1 MTTPIERL
9 ANLVVGAVE
18 SVSPDEVRVLLELDA
33 PHATALNTGT
43 PAPFPRLNGY
53 VLIPNEAGATV
64 AYIHWIGIERSPYPK
79 RSGLKDFGLID
90 LPFPLR
96 KMSVSPVGT
105 LTSYRDRNTKQTAY
119 ELARGVV
126 AFPSVGDQ
134 VLMPTPEQVEAIVG
148 AKRSDKRVRI
158 GSSPMATN
166 AAIMVDP
173 DKLFGRHLAVLGNTG
188 SGKSCTVAG
197 LIRWSLDAAAKSIAD
212 AGRPGAPNARFIVLD
227 PNGEYGK
234 AFADQGDRLRLFKV
248 PPVAADEKRLAVPAW
263 LWNGHEWTAVAHAQP
278 GAQRPLLM
286 QGLRELKSG
295 DLEGVPREAIIRR
308 YLQSYSTRVTAMLN
322 TGTQAFAGHA
332 RVRFECAR
340 MLDRIATDCALFAA
354 EEGMTADVGLQGIAT
369 LAQGILAAR
378 RSGTSI
384 YYDDFSVGDLE
395 SVRVALNELAVT
407 LPDLGETAPISEDA
421 PLFFD
426 VNLLAE
432 HLERVASEQGGN
444 VAGFISTL
452 GLRIRSMLADH
463 RLAAVVGGE
472 PRITFDSWLN
482 DYVGADAAGNG
493 PIAVIDL
500 SLVPSEVVHIVVSV
514 LARLIFEA
522 LQRYR
527 RHHPEGSPLPTVLVL
542 EEAHTFVRR
551 GIDEADHAGTPA
563 QLCRE
568 TFERI
573 AREGRKFG
581 LGLVLSSQRPSE
593 LSPTALAQCNTF
605 LLHRIVNDA
614 DQNLVARLVPDN
626 VGGLLRELP
635 SLPSRQA
642 ILLGWATP
650 IPVLVE
656 IDELPYEQRPRS
668 ADPDFWDVW
677 NLSKPRSVDWPAIS
691 RQWSTDAEPSQE
703 SAPAAAEGDSEDE
716 IRLI

>member
-9 ANLVVGAVE
+9 SNLVIGAVE
-18 SVSPDEVRVLLELDA
+18 SVSPDEVRILLELDA

-43 PAPFPRLNGY
+43 PAAFPRLNGY

-64 AYIHWIGIERSPYPK
+64 AYITWIGIERSPYPK

-96 KMSVSPVGT
+96 KMSVSPIGT
-105 LTSYRDRNTKQTAY
+105 LTSRRDRATGTTKY
-119 ELARGVV
+119 ELSRGVV

-134 VLMPTPEQVEAIVG
+134 VLIPIPEQVEAIVG
-148 AKRSDKRVRI
+148 GKGSDKKVRI
-158 GSSPMATN
+158 GASPMASK
-166 AAIMVDP
+166 AAVMVNP

-197 LIRWSLDAAAKSIAD
+197 LIRWSMEAADKAILDAGKT
-212 AGRPGAPNARFIVLD
+212 GVPNARFIVLD
-227 PNGEYGK
+227 PNGEYAK
-234 AFADQGDRLRLFKV
+234 AFADQGDMLRLFRV
-248 PPVAADEKRLAVPAW
+248 PPVGENESPLDVPAW
-263 LWNGHEWTAVAHAQP
+263 LWSGHEWTAVAHAQP

-286 QGLRELKSG
+286 QGIRELKSG
-295 DLEGVPREAIIRR
+295 QMEGVPREATIRR
-308 YLQSYSTRVTAMLN
+308 YMVSYSTRISGKLN
-322 TGTQAFAGHA
+322 TGTQAFAGGHPQ
-332 RVRFECAR
+332 RFECAR
-340 MLDRIATDCALFAA
+340 LLQNIASDCTQFA
-354 EEGMTADVGLQGIAT
+354 EEVEDPAKTELGNIAVTTAQVVGS
-369 LAQGILAAR
+369 R
-378 RSGTSI
+378 RSGITFFN
-384 YYDDFSVGDLE
+384 DFTVTDLE
-395 SVRVALNELAVT
+395 SVRNALDALVQT
-407 LPDLGETAPISEDA
+407 LPDMGNYAPINEDA

-426 VNLLAE
+426 VNVLAE
-432 HLERVASEQGGN
+432 HLERIAIEQGGN
-444 VAGFISTL
+444 LAGFISTL
-452 GLRIRSMLADH
+452 GLRIRGMLADQ
-463 RLAAVVGGE
+463 RLGAVIGRD
-472 PRITFDSWLN
+472 PPTSFDTWLK
-482 DYVGADAAGNG
+482 DYVGDNAAKNG
-493 PIAVIDL
+493 RLAVVDL

-514 LARLIFEA
+514 LARLIFES
-522 LQRYR
+522 LHRYR
-527 RHHPEGSPLPTVLVL
+527 RSHPTGQSLPTVLVL

-551 GIDEADHAGTPA
+551 GKDDDGPAANPA

-593 LSPTALAQCNTF
+593 LSPTILAQCNTF
-605 LLHRIVNDA
+605 ILHRIVNDA

-635 SLPSRQA
+635 SLPTRQA

-656 IDELPYEQRPRS
+656 VDELLNEHRPRS

-677 NLSKPRSVDWPAIS
+677 TLAKERAVDWSAIAKD
-691 RQWSTDAEPSQE
+691 WS
-703 SAPAAAEGDSEDE
+703 GDGKP
-716 IRLI
+716 